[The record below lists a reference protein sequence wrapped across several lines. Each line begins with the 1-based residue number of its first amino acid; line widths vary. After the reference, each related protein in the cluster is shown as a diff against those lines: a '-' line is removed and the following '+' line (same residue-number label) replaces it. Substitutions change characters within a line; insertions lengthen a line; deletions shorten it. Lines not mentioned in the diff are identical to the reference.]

1 MKNIACIYLLFSLV
15 AAAGLSGCNKMISI
29 GTPRNQLV
37 SEAVFTDTATAEAAV
52 LGVYSR
58 VANSIIGSDIGTA
71 TSLYNGLSAD
81 EGTYFT
87 QGLYDQ
93 FTQNALQS
101 SFYYVDFYW
110 TSFYTVIYDA
120 NALIAGDSASSLP
133 AGYKARTIGEAKF
146 IRALC
151 YFYLTNEFGAVPLVL
166 STDVRTTTNQPR
178 DSVSVVYAQ
187 IIRDLTD
194 AQSVLPA
201 DLTLYAGNR
210 TRATSWAASAL
221 LARAYLYQKN
231 WSKAEAAATAVINNP
246 GLFSIVTNPA
256 NVFLANSTEGIMQFA
271 NAITQSWMATT
282 LAGFPANP
290 TPSFVLSDSLYAAF
304 EPADLRLS
312 NWTGIKAYGGKNYPY
327 PYKYKYRGGVGS
339 VEYAQ
344 VLRLSEQYLI
354 RAEARMQQGNLS
366 GAAADVN
373 VVRTRAG
380 LPNTTANDVAAMTAA
395 LEHEN
400 RIEFFC
406 EWGHRWLD
414 LRRWP
419 GIANPAIRRADEVYP
434 TDKTTSWNPNDA
446 LYPIPQAEITTNPNL
461 TQNVGY

>member
-1 MKNIACIYLLFSLV
+1 MKKIAYICLLVSL
-15 AAAGLSGCNKMISI
+15 AAATGLAGCNKMISI
-29 GTPRNQLV
+29 GTPQNQLV
-37 SEAVFTDTATAEAAV
+37 SGAVFTDTVTAEAAV

-58 VANSIIGSDIGTA
+58 VANPIIGSDIGTV

-93 FTQNALQS
+93 FTQNALLS
-101 SFYYVDFYW
+101 NFYYVDFYW

-133 AGYKARTIGEAKF
+133 AGYKARAIGEAKF

-151 YFYLTNEFGAVPLVL
+151 YFYLANEFGAVPLVL
-166 STDVRTTTNQPR
+166 STDVQATTKQPR

-194 AQSVLPA
+194 ASSVLPA
-201 DLTLYAGNR
+201 DLSLYAGNR
-210 TRATSWAASAL
+210 TRATTWAATAL
-221 LARAYLYQKN
+221 LARTYLYQKN
-231 WSKAEAAATAVINNP
+231 WSRAESTATTVISNP
-246 GLFSIVTNPA
+246 GLFSMVTNPA
-256 NVFLANSTEGIMQFA
+256 NVFLANSTEGIMQFT
-271 NAITQSWMATT
+271 NAITQSWTAST
-282 LAGFPANP
+282 LAGFPTSP

-304 EPADLRLS
+304 EPGDLRLT
-312 NWTGIKAYGGKNYPY
+312 NWTAIKSYGGTNYPY

-354 RAEARMQQGNLS
+354 RAEARMQQGDIS
-366 GAAADVN
+366 GAAADLN

-380 LPNTTANDVAAMTAA
+380 LPNTTASDVVSLTAA
-395 LEHEN
+395 IEHED
-400 RIEFFC
+400 RVEFFC

-414 LRRWP
+414 LKRWP
-419 GIANPAIRRADEVYP
+419 GIGNPAIKRADEVYP
-434 TDKTTSWNPNDA
+434 KDKTTSWNPNDA
-446 LYPIPQAEITTNPNL
+446 LYPIPQPEISTNPNL
-461 TQNVGY
+461 TQNGGY